1 MQRTITLSGVIW
13 DDVEDDGAPGDLEI
27 SEDELAGII
36 NEQLAEWQISRPTLH
51 RCFAE
56 GVELMRAYTER
67 DRVRPIAEHTG
78 DGDDD
83 WEVVIVGYSG
93 LTDPL
98 MQHEPKGSA

>member
-1 MQRTITLSGVIW
+1 MTL
-13 DDVEDDGAPGDLEI
+13 
-27 SEDELAGII
+27 
-36 NEQLAEWQISRPTLH
+36 Q